1 MIHSQGTY
9 EAIIVNCG
17 GTIMSKEPAMLIL
30 ASFKDE
36 EIAESA
42 FFDLKM
48 DKRGRLIDFKDA
60 AIVNRDKED
69 KLHIKETADLSA
81 VKGVVYGGII
91 GALVGLIAGPIGAA
105 IGGTVGVAVGG
116 IAAKKFDAGIPDKR
130 LTEIGAT
137 LKPGTSVILVLIEQ
151 RWFEP
156 VHTRLEEAG
165 GDVLSEKLN
174 EEFFKQIKADQ
185 EEE

>member
-1 MIHSQGTY
+1 
-9 EAIIVNCG
+9 
-17 GTIMSKEPAMLIL
+17 MSKEPAMLIL

-69 KLHIKETADLSA
+69 KLHIKETADLS
-81 VKGVVYGGII
+81 VGKGVVYGGII
-91 GALVGLIAGPIGAA
+91 GALIGLIAGPIGAA
-105 IGGTVGVAVGG
+105 IGGTAGVVVGG
-116 IAAKKFDAGIPDKR
+116 IAAKNIDAGIPDKR

-137 LKPGTSVILVLIEQ
+137 LNSGSSVILVLIEQ

-156 VHTRLEEAG
+156 VHTWLEEAG
-165 GDVLSEKLN
+165 GDVLSEPLK
-174 EEFFKQIKADQ
+174 EEFFEEFEDDQ
-185 EEE
+185 EGE